1 MYKFVV
7 FVLLMV
13 LLVGCTLV
21 PSTGDS
27 INDAAS
33 ADRFVPQS
41 VAGYTVTDATS
52 ISDALTKAGVA
63 TSAISGN
70 VPLAGVIAKLDSMI
84 QCYKGVGAVS
94 ARVYTEQ
101 NPDLLSIPKIGA
113 LAVVNTTR
121 LGRNFLQCAL
131 NTGLLAQSVGEVQPC
146 GGSGEKVVNNETLEY
161 VYAATAPELCA
172 FFQSQFN

>member
-1 MYKFVV
+1 MRKFVL
-7 FVLLMV
+7 FAILAALLA
-13 LLVGCTLV
+13 GCRLV
-21 PSTGDS
+21 PGTGDS

-52 ISDALTKAGVA
+52 ISDALTKAGIA
-63 TSAISGN
+63 GSTLSGN
-70 VPLAGVIAKLDSMI
+70 VPLAGVIAKLDGMI
-84 QCYKGVGAVS
+84 QCYKSVGAVS

-101 NPDLLSIPKIGA
+101 NPNLLGIPKIGA

-131 NTGLLAQSVGEVQPC
+131 NTGVSAQAVDQIQPC
-146 GGSGEKVVNNETLEY
+146 GGSGQKIVNNETLEY
-161 VYAATAPELCA
+161 VYASTAPELCA

>member
-1 MYKFVV
+1 MRKMFW
-7 FVLLMV
+7 LI
-13 LLVGCTLV
+13 LLVALLAGCRVV
-21 PSTGDS
+21 PGTGDS

-41 VAGYTVTDATS
+41 LPGYTVTDATS
-52 ISDALTKAGVA
+52 VSDALTKAGIASSVI
-63 TSAISGN
+63 TGN
-70 VPLAGVIAKLDSMI
+70 VPLAGAIAKLDGMI
-84 QCYKGVGAVS
+84 QCYKSVGAVS

-101 NPDLLSIPKIGA
+101 NVTLVGIPKIGA

-131 NTGLLAQSVGEVQPC
+131 NTGVSAQAVGEIQPC
-146 GGSGEKVVNNETLEY
+146 GGSGQKIVNNETLEY

-172 FFQSQFN
+172 LFQAQFN